1 MQFSFSEIKK
11 YYGYFVI
18 INVILLAFIIYQLF
32 YSKYYRKS
40 NDEKKFTVEQ
50 GKNLDEIIDELYKAD
65 IIPDKFLF
73 KTAVKFSGKEG
84 QIISKSYLFKNGL
97 SSLQLIDLLT
107 DKNLTQFT
115 KLTIPEGYTIRQ
127 IGKLIEKK
135 LSLSAEKFYR
145 ETKNDSLINM
155 IGLKGKIKD
164 LEGFLF
170 PDTYEVQTAFDERK
184 LVFLLFNEFRKK
196 VIENNLIDS
205 DAGNR
210 DTNLLKIITLASIVQ
225 GETRL
230 EEEMPVISGVYNNRL
245 KKGMKLEADPTIQYI
260 LPDGP
265 RRLFYDDLKI
275 NSPYNTYIVKGLPPG
290 PINNPGTDAIKA
302 VLNPDTHN
310 YIFFVATGDG
320 GHKFSENYQQHLE
333 AVKEY
338 RAKLKND
345 SNKKK

>member
-1 MQFSFSEIKK
+1 MRFSFSEIKK
-11 YYGYFVI
+11 YYGYFVLINI
-18 INVILLAFIIYQLF
+18 ILSAFIIYQLF

-40 NDEKKFTVEQ
+40 DDEKIFVVEQ
-50 GKNLDEIIDELYKAD
+50 GKNLDEIIDGLYNAG

-73 KTAVKFSGKEG
+73 KTAVKLTGKES

-97 SSLQLIDLLT
+97 NNLQLIDLLT

-135 LSLSAEKFYR
+135 LSLSKEKFYS
-145 ETKNDSLINM
+145 ETRNDSLISL

-170 PDTYEVQTAFDERK
+170 PDTYEVQTVFNERK
-184 LVFLLFNEFRKK
+184 LVYLLFNEFRKK
-196 VIENNLIDS
+196 ILDNNLIDS
-205 DAGNR
+205 DDGKR
-210 DTNLLKIITLASIVQ
+210 DTNLLRIITLASIIQ
-225 GETRL
+225 GETRIKD
-230 EEEMPVISGVYNNRL
+230 EMPVISGVYNNRL
-245 KKGMKLEADPTIQYI
+245 RKGMKLEADPTIQYL

-265 RRLFYDDLKI
+265 RRLLYDDLKI
-275 NSPYNTYIVKGLPPG
+275 NSPYNTYLTKGLPPG

-302 VLNPDTHN
+302 ALNPDTNN
-310 YIFFVATGDG
+310 YIFFVATGEG
-320 GHKFSENYQQHLE
+320 GHRFSENYQQHLE

-345 SNKKK
+345 NSKEK